1 MVSFIPLLSL
11 FVLEIC
17 SILICNYCHFTA
29 VVLFGEPIR
38 WETNLQLITDVLLTN
53 GRPGNPV
60 TSLHYPH
67 IPCWPATWICCGW
80 PKQKPSVSVRKI
92 FYLMAKW
99 WLNLALNDKITRTDV
114 CLSLDLDTAC
124 FLVCLESIYKKI
136 TGCEL
141 KYEGLIGKPS
151 VVTYNYAE
159 LLIRKQAEK
168 LGWTRP
174 VERLYAIGSV
184 NDLMF

>member
-1 MVSFIPLLSL
+1 M
-11 FVLEIC
+11 FVIR
-17 SILICNYCHFTA
+17 
-29 VVLFGEPIR
+29 FGH
-38 WETNLQLITDVLLTN
+38 
-53 GRPGNPV
+53 G
-60 TSLHYPH
+60 
-67 IPCWPATWICCGW
+67 
-80 PKQKPSVSVRKI
+80 
-92 FYLMAKW
+92 M
-99 WLNLALNDKITRTDV
+99 
-114 CLSLDLDTAC
+114 